1 MRAKSIRATG
11 MSEKMLISLLLVVAL
26 SLLAACGGD
35 ADNGGDE
42 APGAVGNAANG
53 EDLYMSNTIGAANAP
68 GCITCHSVEP
78 TDDPLEPSPVGPS
91 HYGVADR
98 ASEYVAGM
106 SAEEYLRESIVAP
119 DAHIVEGYQPGV
131 MPQNYEENLTEREID
146 NLVAYLLTLEG
157 D

>member
-1 MRAKSIRATG
+1 MRKKI
-11 MSEKMLISLLLVVAL
+11 LITLLLVVAL

-35 ADNGGDE
+35 DGGDD
-42 APGAVGNAANG
+42 AADAVGNAANG
-53 EDLYMSNTIGAANAP
+53 EELYMGTTVGASSAP

-78 TDDPLEPSPVGPS
+78 TDDPLQPSPVGPS

-98 ASEYVAGM
+98 AADYVEGM
-106 SAEEYLRESIVAP
+106 SAEEYLRESITEP
-119 DAHIVEGYQPGV
+119 DAHLVEGFQPGV
-131 MPQNYEENLTEREID
+131 MYQNYAEDLTEREID